1 MKESMKKLVI
11 VLEEKKQQ
19 LFGSLVEQVKT
30 AAKALDM
37 ETLYFLQRDNENSHT
52 YEQLRNMDADYLVS
66 FDMAGFEMSTL
77 TEDSAYT
84 LLYARQIHILFQN
97 DQKYRRY
104 LQQDLAMNLFLFIG
118 DECLFKQYKQEY
130 PHILNLEAMPPLAL
144 GEKLT
149 EEQQR
154 KNGEALRWVIEKV
167 YNEIETAG
175 ILKDRLFETS
185 GLCALDK

>member
-1 MKESMKKLVI
+1 MKKLTI
-11 VLEEKKQQ
+11 VLDEKKQQ
-19 LFGSLVEQVKT
+19 LFGSLVEQVKK
-30 AAKALDM
+30 AAKAMDM
-37 ETLYFLQRDNENSHT
+37 ETLCFCLQDNESGHI
-52 YEQLRNMDADYLVS
+52 YEHLRKIDADYLMS

-77 TEDSAYT
+77 TEGSAYN
-84 LLYARQIHILFQN
+84 LLYAKQIHILFQN
-97 DQKYRRY
+97 DRKYRRY
-104 LQQDLAMNLFLFIG
+104 LQQDMAMNLFLFIG
-118 DECLFKQYKQEY
+118 DERLFKQYKQDY
-130 PHILNLEAMPPLAL
+130 PHILNMEAMPPLTL

-175 ILKDRLFETS
+175 IFKDRLSETS